1 MHVLLVL
8 WCGGKMVEIHQ
19 NRLIASFDGAP
30 IKTLIICMEIA
41 DTVLGWGIT
50 LVLFIYLLSP
60 VSASWS
66 GKSPSTILARE
77 YAYAINEK

>member
-19 NRLIASFDGAP
+19 NRLIALFDGAP

-41 DTVLGWGIT
+41 DTV
-50 LVLFIYLLSP
+50 
-60 VSASWS
+60 
-66 GKSPSTILARE
+66 
-77 YAYAINEK
+77 